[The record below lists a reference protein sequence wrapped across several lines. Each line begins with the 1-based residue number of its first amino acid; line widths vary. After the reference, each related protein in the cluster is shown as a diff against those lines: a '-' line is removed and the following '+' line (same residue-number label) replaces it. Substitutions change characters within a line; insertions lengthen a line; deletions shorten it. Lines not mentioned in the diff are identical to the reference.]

1 MQNPRLASRYAKSL
15 VDLAVEQN
23 QLESVQQ
30 DMLVL
35 QQLFKGNRD
44 VVTLLKSPIIKADKK
59 QKILAAVLE
68 GKVSPLTTSF
78 INLLITKGRESYL
91 PEMLFAYLQEYD
103 VIKKINKV
111 KITSAVPL
119 DDATLAQIKKQ
130 VEAGSDAS
138 IELETAVNEALIG
151 GFVLETGDKLVD
163 ASVLR
168 DLKDIK
174 KQFEKNIYVPNIR

>member
-1 MQNPRLASRYAKSL
+1 MRNPRLASRYAKSL
-15 VDLAVEQN
+15 VDLAIEQN

-35 QQLFKGNRD
+35 QQLFNGNRD
-44 VVTLLKSPIIKADKK
+44 VVALLKSPIIKADKK

-68 GKVSPLTTSF
+68 GKVSKLTTSF

-91 PEMLFAYLQEYD
+91 PEMLSAYLQEYD

-130 VEAGSDAS
+130 VEVGSDAS